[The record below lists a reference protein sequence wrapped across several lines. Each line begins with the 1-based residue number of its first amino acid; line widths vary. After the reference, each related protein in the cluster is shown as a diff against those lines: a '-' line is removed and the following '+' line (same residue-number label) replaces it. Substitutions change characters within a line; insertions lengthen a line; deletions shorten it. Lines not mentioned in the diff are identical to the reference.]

1 MAMGR
6 KVFHLRKFGR
16 RLGTRLEGA
25 RAREEILAELSR
37 LPVGGQL
44 LVDLSG
50 LEVLSGSFADEAL
63 AKVAEQLKDG
73 ELSDRYLLV
82 KAEEEELLEDL
93 SERLAR
99 RGLALFA
106 LVGEEWRI
114 LGRLSGYLEETLDW
128 VVQHGEATSSKLAQ
142 ALSISV
148 KNASTRLKE
157 LHRLRLIELVPESR
171 PVGGI
176 QYRARVVISSKRKG

>member
-1 MAMGR
+1 MER
-6 KVFHLRKFGR
+6 KVFSLGKFGK

-25 RAREEILAELSR
+25 RAREEILSELAS
-37 LPVGGQL
+37 LPAGGQL

-50 LEVLSGSFADEAL
+50 LEVLSGSFADEAV

-73 ELSDRYLLV
+73 ELPDRYLLV

-99 RGLALFA
+99 RGLALLA
-106 LVGEEWRI
+106 LVEDGWRI
-114 LGRLSGYLEETLDW
+114 LGRLPGYLEETLHW
-128 VVQHGEATSSKLAQ
+128 ILEHGEATSPELAQ

-148 KNASTRLKE
+148 KNASTRLAE
-157 LHRLRLIELVPESR
+157 LQKLRLVELVRESR
-171 PVGGI
+171 PMGGV
-176 QYRARVVISSKRKG
+176 QYRARAIVSSKSKG

>member
-1 MAMGR
+1 MEER
-6 KVFHLRKFGR
+6 KVFSLKRFGR

-25 RAREEILAELSR
+25 RAREEILEELSR
-37 LPVGGQL
+37 LPAGGQL

-50 LEVLSGSFADEAL
+50 LEVLSGSFADQAL
-63 AKVAEQLKDG
+63 AKIVEQLKDG
-73 ELSDRYLLV
+73 ELPDRYLLV

-106 LVGEEWRI
+106 LIGEELKI
-114 LGRLSGYLEETLDW
+114 LGRLPGYLEETLHW
-128 VVQHGEATSSKLAQ
+128 IVKHGEATSTELAQ

-148 KNASTRLKE
+148 KNASTRLAE
-157 LHRLRLIELVPESR
+157 LQKLRLVELVRESR
-171 PVGGI
+171 PMGGV
-176 QYRARVVISSKRKG
+176 QYRARALISSKSMG

>member
-1 MAMGR
+1 MEER
-6 KVFHLRKFGR
+6 KVFSLKKFGK

-25 RAREEILAELSR
+25 RAREEILGELSR
-37 LPVGGQL
+37 LPAGGQL

-63 AKVAEQLKDG
+63 ARVAEQLRNG
-73 ELSDRYLLV
+73 ELPDRYLLV

-99 RGLALFA
+99 RGLTLFA
-106 LVGEEWRI
+106 LVGDEWRI
-114 LGRLSGYLEETLDW
+114 LGRLSGYLEETLNW
-128 VVQHGEATSSKLAQ
+128 IVQHGEATSPELAQ

-148 KNASTRLKE
+148 KNASIRLTE
-157 LHRLRLIELVPESR
+157 LQKLRLVELVRESR

-176 QYRARVVISSKRKG
+176 QYRARAVISSKSRG